1 MEFGLALTQFS
12 GKWEHTLGDAV
23 LAEQSGLDSVWFADH
38 LLATTAPAG
47 NAFEAWTALS
57 AVAGQ
62 TSRVRLGVLVLAASF
77 RNPGLMAQMAATLD
91 HASRGRLDLGL
102 GAGWYEL
109 EYRAFGYDF
118 PSAGDRRRYLE
129 EYVDALRA
137 PLCRR
142 ARRLQ
147 GSVHHPRPG
156 LLPAGSGPAAVTPI
170 VIGGAKPMMLDL
182 TGRKADVWNCPA
194 GVIPRLAEA
203 RAAVLRAADGRT
215 VRTSV
220 QIPVAVGRTADEA
233 AAAVAVGRE
242 HMSWMGDIE
251 EIGISGT
258 LDEAAVQVE
267 RLAGLGVDALTAV
280 LPGSRRRAD
289 FLAAYAELAAR
300 F

>member
-129 EYVDALRA
+129 EYVDALRLLFA
-137 PLCRR
+137 GGPVDYRGRYITLDQAYCRPVPV
-142 ARRLQ
+142 Q
-147 GSVHHPRPG
+147 QPSP
-156 LLPAGSGPAAVTPI
+156 PI

-267 RLAGLGVDALTAV
+267 RLADLGVDALTAV